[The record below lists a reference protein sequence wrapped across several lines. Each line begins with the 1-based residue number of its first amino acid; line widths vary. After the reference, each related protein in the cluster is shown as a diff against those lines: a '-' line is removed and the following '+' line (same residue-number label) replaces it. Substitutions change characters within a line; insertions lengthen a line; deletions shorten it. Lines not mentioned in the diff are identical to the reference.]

1 MKAKRKPT
9 CAYCDGNSYH
19 AIGTPRPINYCKCK
33 YRFMR
38 MGESG
43 FEIETTTGKPAS
55 DMREE
60 IMKYLDAMNSD
71 PLVVFK
77 FSVTRLDEKKIVKA
91 GVKRQVK
98 KIADRLLGVGNK

>member
-1 MKAKRKPT
+1 MKAKHKPT
-9 CAYCDGNSYH
+9 CAYCDGNSYY
-19 AIGTPRPINYCKCK
+19 APGTPRPLNYCQCK

-38 MGESG
+38 VGESG

-60 IMKYLDAMNSD
+60 IMKYLDAMKPTAS
-71 PLVVFK
+71 VVFK
-77 FSVTRLDEKKIVKA
+77 FSVTRLDEVKIAKA

-98 KIADRLLGVGNK
+98 KVADRLLGKGK